1 MMENIFL
8 SWYPVVL
15 NDLLWRVSVVITK
28 SMNSDEK
35 NIGLETE
42 IWVTV
47 PVFSLRDHE
56 QTLPSLSL
64 NFSSCYRV
72 DFFEAQTYI
81 QLCVYIVCT

>member
-1 MMENIFL
+1 M
-8 SWYPVVL
+8 
-15 NDLLWRVSVVITK
+15 ITK

-35 NIGLETE
+35 NTGLETE

-47 PVFSLRDHE
+47 PVFSLCDHE

-81 QLCVYIVCT
+81 QLCVYIVCTFDFHVLWGAVIKFFVLSC